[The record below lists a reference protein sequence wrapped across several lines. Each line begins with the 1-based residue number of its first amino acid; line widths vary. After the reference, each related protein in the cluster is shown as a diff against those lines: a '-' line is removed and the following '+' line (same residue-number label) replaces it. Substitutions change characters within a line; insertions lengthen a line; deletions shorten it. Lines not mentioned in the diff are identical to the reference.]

1 MGSGTIRR
9 CGFDGIGV
17 ALFEEVCHCL
27 GGGVALRV
35 PSAQALPSVE
45 EMLLLA
51 VY

>member
-1 MGSGTIRR
+1 VS
-9 CGFDGIGV
+9 
-17 ALFEEVCHCL
+17 LF

>member
-17 ALFEEVCHCL
+17 ALFEEVCHCW
-27 GGGVALRV
+27 GGGTLRV